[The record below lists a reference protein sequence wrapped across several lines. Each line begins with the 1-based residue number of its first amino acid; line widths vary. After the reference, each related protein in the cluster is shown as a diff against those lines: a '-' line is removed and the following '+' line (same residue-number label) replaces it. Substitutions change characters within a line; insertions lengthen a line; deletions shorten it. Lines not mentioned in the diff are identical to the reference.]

1 MIYSITH
8 ISPVCEKK
16 SNSAQIADFLAK
28 HFENEA
34 HAEDIVFGISAGFI
48 DLTEDLTSML
58 ETLVPVFGRSLT
70 SLLNDPIKK
79 QYSQFAF
86 IYEVSFCRV
95 QLRGNQKSA
104 LLGRFIND

>member
-1 MIYSITH
+1 MLEDWVKLKDPSISYTTSKTQ

-16 SNSAQIADFLAK
+16 SNSAQIANFLAN

-86 IYEVSFCRV
+86 IYEVNIRV
-95 QLRGNQKSA
+95 QLRG
-104 LLGRFIND
+104 